1 MPHLNVLDDSSPPED
16 SRAGTLTAAAA
27 LREVSSVGGGIK
39 GIYVHVPFCAHRC
52 HYCDFFTIA
61 GRDEQRADYVARLLN
76 EAQAALPKFPVGVR
90 TVFIGG
96 GTPTHL
102 PIDSLEA
109 LLSGLGSLLRAGG
122 HTIEEWTIEANP
134 DTVTPDVAAVLAA
147 GGVNRVSI
155 GAQSFH
161 EGSLAA
167 LERNHDPSNVSRA
180 VELVRAAGISDVSID
195 LIFAVPGQPEPLE
208 LWRGDLDQA
217 LALDPSHLSCYNLS
231 YELGTPLRRRLD
243 TGAIERVSNEI
254 EAEMYEFTIERL
266 AAAGYEQYEVSNWA
280 RPGRRCL
287 HNLLYWRNEN
297 WWPLGPSG
305 SGHVNGRR
313 WRNVPR
319 LGPWLQGSGLPPVD
333 TVEQLD
339 IDGQLGERLMLGLRL
354 NEGVPRAVVE
364 AALSAP
370 SRGEARRVTLD
381 EAIQKGLLAWHQDH
395 LVLSPSGLLIADA
408 IIGDLL

>member
-1 MPHLNVLDDSSPPED
+1 MPHLNVLDDSSPPGDSRQELLTAAD
-16 SRAGTLTAAAA
+16 ALEEASRAG
-27 LREVSSVGGGIK
+27 VGVK
-39 GIYVHVPFCAHRC
+39 GIYVHVPFCFHRC

-61 GRDEQRADYVARLLN
+61 GRDEQRADYVTRLLG
-76 EAQAALPKFPVGVR
+76 EAAAVLPRFPVGIR

-102 PIDSLEA
+102 PVDALEE
-109 LLSGLGSLLRAGG
+109 LLSGLGSLLQAGG

-134 DTVTPDVAAVLAA
+134 DTVTPAVAEVLGAA
-147 GGVNRVSI
+147 GVNRVSI

-161 EGSLAA
+161 KGSLEA
-167 LERNHDPSNVSRA
+167 LERHHDPSNVARA
-180 VELVRAAGISDVSID
+180 MELVRAVGISDVSID
-195 LIFAVPGQPEPLE
+195 LIFAIPGQSRPLE
-208 LWRGDLDQA
+208 LWKRDLDEA

-243 TGAIERVSNEI
+243 TGAIERVSNDI
-254 EAEMYEFTIERL
+254 EAQMYEHTLERL
-266 AAAGYEQYEVSNWA
+266 AGAGYEQYEVSNWA
-280 RPGRRCL
+280 KPGRRCL

-319 LGPWLQGSGLPPVD
+319 LGQWLQGSGLSPVD
-333 TVEQLD
+333 TLEQLD
-339 IDGQLGERLMLGLRL
+339 IDGQLGEVLMLGLRL
-354 NEGVPRAVVE
+354 NEGVPRHVVE
-364 AALSAP
+364 AAIAAP
-370 SRGEARRVTLD
+370 LRGQVRCATID
-381 EAIQKGLLAWHQDH
+381 EALQGELLAWTGDH
-395 LVLSPSGLLIADA
+395 LVLTPAGLLIADG